1 MTLIN
6 HKLLSSIMGILA
18 LVIVVYRIIFIGYAM
33 FIEGYIKK
41 EMHIIF
47 KSFTTLV

>member
-1 MTLIN
+1 MNLTN

-18 LVIVVYRIIFIGYAM
+18 LVIVVYRIIFIGYPM
-33 FIEGYIKK
+33 FLEGYKKK
-41 EMHIIF
+41 EIHIIF

>member
-1 MTLIN
+1 
-6 HKLLSSIMGILA
+6 MGILA
-18 LVIVVYRIIFIGYAM
+18 LVIVVYRIIFIGYPM